1 MQYKIEI
8 TPLAIELLS
17 KIKDKREQE
26 GLKKRIEKLTL
37 EPEKQGKALSGKLK
51 GYRSVRA
58 LGQRYRIVYRVEQS
72 RITVLIVGAGIR
84 KEGAQKD
91 IYAVLNKF
99 FA

>member
-37 EPEKQGKALSGKLK
+37 EPEKQGKALSGKL
-51 GYRSVRA
+51 
-58 LGQRYRIVYRVEQS
+58 
-72 RITVLIVGAGIR
+72 
-84 KEGAQKD
+84 
-91 IYAVLNKF
+91 N
-99 FA
+99 